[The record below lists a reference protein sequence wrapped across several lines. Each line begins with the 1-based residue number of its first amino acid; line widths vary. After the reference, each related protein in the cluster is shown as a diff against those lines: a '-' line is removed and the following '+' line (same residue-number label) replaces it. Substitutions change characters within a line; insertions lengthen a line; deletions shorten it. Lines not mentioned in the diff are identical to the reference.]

1 MIFLK
6 SQDNNEKGSF
16 DAVAKTHS
24 FCSLKWKKTNT
35 NRQLKKNRYDLL
47 IFDKIICISFNLHFI
62 LTKTFLLQMFF
73 KVILP

>member
-6 SQDNNEKGSF
+6 SLDNNEIGHF

-35 NRQLKKNRYDLL
+35 NRQLKKILQLTFHLN
-47 IFDKIICISFNLHFI
+47 KNISFADVF
-62 LTKTFLLQMFF
+62 
-73 KVILP
+73 

>member
-6 SQDNNEKGSF
+6 SLDNNEKGHF

-35 NRQLKKNRYDLL
+35 NRQLKKKL
-47 IFDKIICISFNLHFI
+47 IRFTNIRESY
-62 LTKTFLLQMFF
+62 M
-73 KVILP
+73 

>member
-6 SQDNNEKGSF
+6 SLDNNEKGSF

-35 NRQLKKNRYDLL
+35 NRQLKKKSIRFTN
-47 IFDKIICISFNLHFI
+47 I
-62 LTKTFLLQMFF
+62 
-73 KVILP
+73 